1 MEGFDK
7 EFVIIICNLR
17 ELTVVFDDSQGIEGT
32 CYDECDECRNSFLF
46 LDFKN
51 IKYLFISFFY
61 RVLGIPLFFRK
72 NLTRRKFTGMQMQRV
87 GIIAS
92 CLARPKPTK
101 RLRQRVCIE

>member
-1 MEGFDK
+1 MT
-7 EFVIIICNLR
+7 VRTLR
-17 ELTVVFDDSQGIEGT
+17 AHAMMRATSAETLS
-32 CYDECDECRNSFLF
+32 SFLI
-46 LDFKN
+46 LKISN
-51 IKYLFISFFY
+51 IFFISFFY
-61 RVLGIPLFFRK
+61 RVLGIPYFFRK

>member
-1 MEGFDK
+1 MT
-7 EFVIIICNLR
+7 VRALR
-17 ELTVVFDDSQGIEGT
+17 AHAMMSAASAETLS
-32 CYDECDECRNSFLF
+32 SFLI
-46 LDFKN
+46 L
-51 IKYLFISFFY
+51 KYRISFSYLSFIVFWESPY
-61 RVLGIPLFFRK
+61 FFRK